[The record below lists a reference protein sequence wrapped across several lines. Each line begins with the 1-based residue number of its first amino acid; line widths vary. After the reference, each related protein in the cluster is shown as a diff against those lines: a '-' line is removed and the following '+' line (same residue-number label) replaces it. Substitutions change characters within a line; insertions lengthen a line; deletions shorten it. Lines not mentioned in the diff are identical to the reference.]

1 MSLTTAEIADLV
13 GGQLQG
19 PGDLTIDRLQTL
31 DRAQPG
37 HLTFIG
43 DQKHAQR
50 WPDCQASAALVD
62 ASVELAAD
70 DRRALVRVEQ
80 VDLAMARLLEAFAPQ
95 RARPQPGVHESAVI
109 DPAAKIGRDVT
120 IGPHCLIEAGVTVED
135 RAVLHHHVSLLRESH
150 LGSNAELWPGVVIGQ
165 RCTVGAGSI
174 LHSNVV
180 IGTDGFGYR
189 PSPDGSGL
197 VKIPHIGAACIGRDV
212 EIGAGT
218 CVDRGKFDHTTIG
231 DGTKIDNLVQVGH
244 NCRIGRCVVIA
255 GSTAL
260 AGSVTIG
267 DGARIGGMVAVK
279 DHVAIGAGAQLAG
292 GAQVMNDVPAGQTW
306 GGSPAREVGIAA
318 REYVAIRKL
327 PELLRKLRRLEKQLP
342 IDSAGEA

>member
-1 MSLTTAEIADLV
+1 MSLTTAEIAKLV
-13 GGQLQG
+13 DGRLQG
-19 PGDLTIDRLQTL
+19 PGELVIERLQTL
-31 DRAQPG
+31 DRAESG

-50 WPDCQASAALVD
+50 WADCRASAALVD
-62 ASVELAAD
+62 ASVDLAAED
-70 DRRALVRVEQ
+70 QRALIRVDQ

-95 RARPQPGVHESAVI
+95 RTGPAAGVHESAVV
-109 DPAAKIGRDVT
+109 DPSAKIGRDVA
-120 IGPHCLIEAGVTVED
+120 IGPHCLIEAGATVED
-135 RAVLHHHVSLLRESH
+135 GAVLHHHVSLLPEARV
-150 LGSNAELWPGVVIGQ
+150 GSQAELWPGVVIGQ
-165 RCTVGAGSI
+165 RCTVGSRTI

-189 PSPDGSGL
+189 PAPDGSGL
-197 VKIPHIGAACIGRDV
+197 VKIPHIGAVCIGSDV
-212 EIGAGT
+212 EIGAGA
-218 CVDRGKFDHTTIG
+218 CVDRGKFDHTMIG
-231 DGTKIDNLVQVGH
+231 DGSKIDNLVQVGH

-279 DHVAIGAGAQLAG
+279 DHITIGAGAQLAG
-292 GAQVMNDVPAGQTW
+292 GAQVMNDVPAGETW
-306 GGSPAREVGIAA
+306 GGSPAREVGIAG

-327 PELLRKLRRLEKQLP
+327 PELLRKLRRLEKQFP
-342 IDSAGEA
+342 PDPPQR